1 MLLYFLLPILC
12 NALLLAACKLPK
24 LAPAGSEFSKTAVRM
39 GILTAGEILV
49 LLLLHALIRGFQIT
63 GSHLFPP
70 LPLAITLLLLVLTCV
85 MEYFR

>member
-63 GSHLFPP
+63 GSHLYFLEHCP
-70 LPLAITLLLLVLTCV
+70 LRLPYLRNDLFS
-85 MEYFR
+85 FR

>member
-49 LLLLHALIRGFQIT
+49 LLLLHALIHGVPDHR
-63 GSHLFPP
+63 FPP
-70 LPLAITLLLLVLTCV
+70 VSAAAAGGDSAAAWGWGCL
-85 MEYFR
+85 F

>member
-39 GILTAGEILV
+39 GILPEKFWCFCFCML
-49 LLLLHALIRGFQIT
+49 
-63 GSHLFPP
+63 
-70 LPLAITLLLLVLTCV
+70 
-85 MEYFR
+85 